1 MNNVEVNLNGK
12 NISSNHNP
20 EVNYQELNNYNSNQ
34 EGDNSDER
42 ISKENEE
49 IEEEPEQEELSMA
62 EINHLKK
69 IQEQTL
75 LRAEKYAKLFVNSPP
90 ENNATIPKE
99 LDSDEKINNY
109 NSSEDTTVSHNNI
122 LEIFAENDNE
132 HFNDQKI
139 NPNKDRIFK
148 NIHCYFYLG
157 SEPLVIIGPQ
167 LSYFIWIFT
176 FVSFFSIFIY
186 SLKTA
191 SFWGNII
198 YITGYIFF
206 ASCYILLM
214 MTNPGIPKD
223 KKHYDIN
230 ELNSK
235 YRQCKK
241 CNCIFRKKGL
251 VVNHCEECGICVEG
265 CEKHSNWATKCIGKK
280 NRIIYKAWIA
290 SIIIFVL
297 AMFYYLIF

>member
-49 IEEEPEQEELSMA
+49 VEEEPEQEELSMA

-109 NSSEDTTVSHNNI
+109 NSSEDTTVSHNN
-122 LEIFAENDNE
+122 EI
-132 HFNDQKI
+132 
-139 NPNKDRIFK
+139 
-148 NIHCYFYLG
+148 
-157 SEPLVIIGPQ
+157 
-167 LSYFIWIFT
+167 
-176 FVSFFSIFIY
+176 
-186 SLKTA
+186 
-191 SFWGNII
+191 
-198 YITGYIFF
+198 
-206 ASCYILLM
+206 ILL
-214 MTNPGIPKD
+214 IK
-223 KKHYDIN
+223 
-230 ELNSK
+230 
-235 YRQCKK
+235 
-241 CNCIFRKKGL
+241 IF
-251 VVNHCEECGICVEG
+251 
-265 CEKHSNWATKCIGKK
+265 
-280 NRIIYKAWIA
+280 
-290 SIIIFVL
+290 
-297 AMFYYLIF
+297 